1 MKHNFKLFIPSSEIK
16 NYFKNFI
23 RYLFIVTLFYN
34 CSSNDESDEV
44 IDEILEEQEEEQLYS
59 CVDYSTVDSNDLM
72 SYWNIFVED
81 VKCSRGGPDFGNL
94 NTSVTL
100 KFDIQTPE
108 EFASG
113 VTPDHAGYST
123 FAGYC
128 NSEMVVIGVLKNY
141 WEDYTEIQQLWLM
154 YHEFGHDVYRYRHSS
169 NRDDIMYP
177 SVTRGDTKINAFI
190 EAKNRFLRRDFP
202 GLSYIDCP
210 GD

>member
-1 MKHNFKLFIPSSEIK
+1 MFKSNFSNLFLVFLALLLNNCKSEEDLQVLI
-16 NYFKNFI
+16 
-23 RYLFIVTLFYN
+23 
-34 CSSNDESDEV
+34 
-44 IDEILEEQEEEQLYS
+44 EEEEEEEEVQLYS
-59 CVDYSTVDSNDLM
+59 CVDYTNVDNTDLM
-72 SYWNIFVED
+72 SYWNLFVED
-81 VKCSRGGPDFGNL
+81 VKCSRGGPDYGEI
-94 NTSVTL
+94 NTSVNL

-128 NSEMVVIGVLKNY
+128 SREVVSIGVILNY

-154 YHEFGHDVYRYRHSS
+154 YHEFGHDVYKYQHSN
-169 NRDDIMYP
+169 NRSDIMYP
-177 SVTRGDTKINAFI
+177 SVTRGDTKINDFI

-202 GLSYIDCP
+202 GISYIECP